1 MLRTG
6 KECKAITCLH
16 MQAWEEGRLKEM
28 FGTGTACII
37 QPVHSLHRDSGQTYQ
52 VEFDVH
58 DEKTLASRLLKQLTD
73 IHHGR
78 VSHEWS
84 VPFE

>member
-1 MLRTG
+1 M
-6 KECKAITCLH
+6 
-16 MQAWEEGRLKEM
+16 KEM

-37 QPVHSLHRDSGQTYQ
+37 QPVHSLHRDTGDVYD
-52 VEFDVH
+52 VAFDVH
-58 DEKTLASRLLKQLTD
+58 DETTLASRLLKQLTD

-78 VSHEWS
+78 VPHEWS